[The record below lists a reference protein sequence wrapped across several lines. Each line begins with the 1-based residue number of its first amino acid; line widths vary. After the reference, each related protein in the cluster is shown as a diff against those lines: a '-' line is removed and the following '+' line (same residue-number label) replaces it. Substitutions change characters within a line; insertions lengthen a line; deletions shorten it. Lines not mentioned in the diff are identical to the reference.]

1 MEVVSMI
8 AEIYASAAGQITQI
22 WILSALFHKKQ
33 SVKKLYIAGWILLNF
48 CIAHFMVFPNL
59 LQSLFGMGVMLL
71 MSCILLEGKTEQK
84 ILVIVAC
91 NVFMVLVSMLR
102 GRTTFLLSGESIRN
116 ISIQGAESTARVF
129 GIVLTNSVYLLTA
142 YILTR
147 VFHDKIKLKKEEY
160 TIITIFY
167 AIFFIIVLLSIAMSQ
182 RIDFPDI
189 WQKTFLILDILMFI
203 ANIIILKMI
212 LHINQQNHYEMEN
225 TLLRMQISQQ
235 EERIRE
241 EERSYREVQ
250 LLRHDLKRYFVTYRQ
265 LLQEG
270 KYDIVEQD
278 IDKILGER
286 LNMMYF
292 AYTDNTILNTVICD
306 KAAQCS
312 IKNIKIEVKVNVNQ
326 EMASIEYGVMLS
338 NLLDNAIEAEEQ
350 EKEENRYIR
359 LNIGMEQEML
369 HLVVS
374 NYISESVLKN
384 NALLETSKNNK
395 QLHGIGLKG
404 VKEFVQYKEG
414 EIEVFEENHMFV
426 VHICMCV

>member
-1 MEVVSMI
+1 MA
-8 AEIYASAAGQITQI
+8 AEIYASAAGTIAQI
-22 WILSALFHKKQ
+22 WILSELFPRKQ
-33 SVKKLYIAGWILLNF
+33 SVKKVYIVGWILLNF
-48 CIAHFMVFPNL
+48 CIAHFVLLPNIW
-59 LQSLFGMGVMLL
+59 QSLLGMSVMLL
-71 MSCILLEGKTEQK
+71 MSCIMLEGKKEQK
-84 ILVIVAC
+84 MLVIIAC
-91 NVFMVLVSMLR
+91 NVFMILVSMLR
-102 GRTTFLLSGESIRN
+102 GRITFFLSGKSIN
-116 ISIQGAESTARVF
+116 EINIQGSESLARVL
-129 GIVLTNSVYLLTA
+129 GIVLTNTLYLVTA

-147 VFHDKIKLKKEEY
+147 FFHDKIKLKKEEY
-160 TIITIFY
+160 IIIIIFY
-167 AIFFIIVLLSIAMSQ
+167 IIFLIVVLLSIAMS
-182 RIDFPDI
+182 RNVDFSLI
-189 WQKTFLILDILMFI
+189 WQKTFLILDMLMFI
-203 ANIIILKMI
+203 ANIIVLKMI
-212 LHINQQNHYEMEN
+212 FHINQQNHYEMEN
-225 TLLRMQISQQ
+225 ALLHMQIMQQ
-235 EERIRE
+235 EKRIRE
-241 EERSYREVQ
+241 EEKNYREVQ

>member
-278 IDKILGER
+278 IGKILGER